1 MSFPE
6 ADAADLTPL
15 APPAEAPL
23 TLPTGADGT
32 FRLPSTALFLGLIPI
47 FSGQARRGDLA
58 AELLSDGRPKL
69 DRKGRLRS
77 TQISTY
83 IVYSGRESE
92 ARTSVS
98 LFQDDPLWREG
109 ELSGLIKRQFG
120 PTGLKHLLGIFIAA
134 EENGA
139 SRENGLPGSFVFDV
153 NRHLDIMNY
162 KRSNRVN
169 GKAYHTTK
177 HLNEAREIIGLLCS
191 LTIVQEI
198 RLGTRKGT
206 TVKVRLLLDE
216 ASAESW
222 EEAATDS
229 ERLRAR
235 ITTNERFILRINPQL
250 FGLAAEG
257 TRAQQ
262 NFYTHQLK
270 KLSRENAHQQALT
283 LTLGVH
289 LPIKF
294 RMSGCLPLRYS
305 ARSFLR
311 MAGIA
316 DEEYTNHE
324 MLEKLE
330 KTLCYMVDQ
339 GYVHAFETSRFRYGP
354 MDQPWD
360 RSLPPRPGHGPR
372 QAYLVRLPP
381 TGGHFDPLEEIWTV
395 EAPEFLRGILSSTLA
410 KRAQQGLPAA
420 VDPQAA
426 QRTELKDSPNQT
438 LLPGFEAS
446 GPPPT
451 AAELLKQVRGKLGL
465 SQGQLAKRL
474 SVTQAAISMAEAGKR
489 PHMAERLLEA
499 ARRLQPEG

>member
-1 MSFPE
+1 M
-6 ADAADLTPL
+6 
-15 APPAEAPL
+15 
-23 TLPTGADGT
+23 
-32 FRLPSTALFLGLIPI
+32 PSTALFLGLIPI

-58 AELLSDGRPKL
+58 AELLADGRPRL

-120 PTGLKHLLGIFIAA
+120 PSGLKHLLGIFIAA

-153 NRHLDIMNY
+153 NRHLDILCY

-191 LTIVQEI
+191 LVIVQEI
-198 RLGTRKGT
+198 RLGTRKGS

-216 ASAESW
+216 ASAASW
-222 EEAATDS
+222 EEPATDA
-229 ERLRAR
+229 EKLRER

-294 RMSGCLPLRYS
+294 RMSGCMPLRYT

-316 DEEYTNHE
+316 DEEYTNLE
-324 MLEKLE
+324 MLEKIE
-330 KTLCYMVDQ
+330 KTLCYMVEQ
-339 GYVHAFETSRFRYGP
+339 GYVHSFETARYRYGP

-360 RSLPPRPGHGPR
+360 RALPPRPEAGSRKPYMVRTAKPAGH
-372 QAYLVRLPP
+372 Q
-381 TGGHFDPLEEIWTV
+381 DPLEEMWTV
-395 EAPEFLRGILSSTLA
+395 EAPDFLRSILANTLA
-410 KRAQQGLPAA
+410 KRAQQGLPSNAA
-420 VDPQAA
+420 DPADSDAA
-426 QRTELKDSPNQT
+426 RTAKDSPNQT
-438 LLPGFEAS
+438 FLPGFEAG

-451 AAELLKQVRGKLGL
+451 HAAQLKQARTKLGL
-465 SQGQLAKRL
+465 SQGQLAGRL
-474 SVTQAAISMAEAGKR
+474 GVTQAAISMAEAGKR
-489 PHMAERLLEA
+489 PRMAERLLDA
-499 ARRLQPEG
+499 TRRLQPQG